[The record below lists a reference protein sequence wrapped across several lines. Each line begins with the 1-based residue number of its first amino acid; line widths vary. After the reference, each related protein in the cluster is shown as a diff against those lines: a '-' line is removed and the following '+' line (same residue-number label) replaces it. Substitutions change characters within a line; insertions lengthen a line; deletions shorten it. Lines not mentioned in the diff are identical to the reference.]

1 MARHSL
7 GLAPSLSLVA
17 ACACWAVA
25 TVIAKDLLATV
36 PPLTVFVIQLLP
48 GTALLWLLVLMRG
61 LGRQSWRGLLQLAL
75 IGLLNPGLSYTLSM
89 LGLARTTAS
98 VATLLWAAEPALI
111 LVLAW
116 LILRETITP
125 RLLLLTAVAGAAVL
139 LVTGLASGGAPVAGS
154 PAGAALILG
163 GVLCCALYTV
173 LSRRIAATIDPLF
186 TVALQQTVGLA
197 WALAIW
203 PIELEGSAADALLAL
218 SPSSLAGA
226 AISGLLYYAA
236 AFWFYLRALQSV
248 PAMTAGLF
256 LNLTP
261 VFGVAIAHVA
271 LGERLAESQWIGAAA
286 ILIAVV
292 ALLAWSPPAKAGVSA
307 E

>member
-1 MARHSL
+1 MARHPL
-7 GLAPSLSLVA
+7 GLVPSLQLIA

-25 TVIAKDLLATV
+25 TVIAKDLLGTV
-36 PPLTVFVIQLLP
+36 PPLTVFVLQLLP
-48 GTALLWLLVLMRG
+48 GTALLWLFVLMRG
-61 LGRQSWRGLLQLAL
+61 VRRQSWRGLAQLAL

-98 VATLLWAAEPALI
+98 VATLLWATEPALI
-111 LVLAW
+111 LVMAG
-116 LILRETITP
+116 LILREAITA
-125 RLLLLTAVAGAAVL
+125 RLLVLTGVAGAGVL
-139 LVTGLASGGAPVAGS
+139 LVTGLASGGEPIAGS

-163 GVLCCALYTV
+163 GVVCCALYTV
-173 LSRRIAATIDPLF
+173 LSRRIAASIDPLF

-203 PIELEGSAADALLAL
+203 PIELEGSAADALLAI
-218 SPSSLAGA
+218 PAAGLASA

-248 PAMTAGLF
+248 PATTAGLF

-261 VFGVAIAHVA
+261 VFGVAIAHLA
-271 LGERLAESQWIGAAA
+271 LGERLASSQWIGAAA
-286 ILIAVV
+286 ILVAVA
-292 ALLAWSPPAKAGVSA
+292 ALLAWSAPAKAPAVA
-307 E
+307 D